1 MLRLGVEVKPVDD
14 PVDLPD
20 PDDAVY
26 LQTALAGQADI
37 LITGNRKHFPFE
49 EYRGIRIVSPRE
61 FLMLTQEQGENE

>member
-1 MLRLGVEVKPVDD
+1 MLRLGVEVRPVDD

-20 PDDAVY
+20 PEDAVY
-26 LQTALAGQADI
+26 LQTALGGQADI